1 LTVVGESNSARKAIV
16 LLSSIPEEDAT
27 QLLAQFSDTELQA
40 LVEAAG
46 DATSPTE
53 LEQDELSRDFA
64 THLQTAWITTP
75 TEEVFEYQ
83 SLTSELAV
91 EPEDVVSPEDAI
103 RERFREFADED
114 PECLRSL
121 LALER
126 PQTVAIVLAFLPPET
141 SATVLR
147 ALPTELQIAASVRV
161 AQLDHV
167 DMEAACAVAEVLHQ
181 RLVRRHRPLDTE
193 IGGPRHLARILQ
205 ATDHATER
213 ALLENLVH
221 EDRDLVHDIQ
231 QHLALIRDLRR
242 LTLPGGRLPVSDTA
256 PTPLGGRITVSD
268 TVGVGD
274 AD

>member
-1 LTVVGESNSARKAIV
+1 MGESNSARKAIV
-16 LLSSIPEEDAT
+16 LLSSIPVEDAT
-27 QLLAQFSDTELQA
+27 QLLAQFSEMELQA

-46 DATSPTE
+46 DAASPTE
-53 LEQDELSRDFA
+53 LEQDELSKDFA
-64 THLQTAWITTP
+64 THMQTAWITRP
-75 TEEVFEYQ
+75 ADEVVAYQ

-103 RERFREFADED
+103 RERFREFAEEE

-141 SATVLR
+141 SALVLR

-181 RLVRRHRPLDTE
+181 RLARRHRPLHPE

-205 ATDHATER
+205 ATDQATEL

-231 QHLALIRDLRR
+231 QHLVLIRDLRR
-242 LTLPGGRLPVSDTA
+242 LTLPGGRLAASDT
-256 PTPLGGRITVSD
+256 TPLRRGAHS
-268 TVGVGD
+268 GV
-274 AD
+274 